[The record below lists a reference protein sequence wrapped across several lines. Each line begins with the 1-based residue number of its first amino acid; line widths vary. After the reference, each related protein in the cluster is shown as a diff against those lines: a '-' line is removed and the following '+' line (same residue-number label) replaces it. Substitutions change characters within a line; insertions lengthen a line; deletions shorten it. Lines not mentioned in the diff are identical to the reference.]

1 MSFTVRDFTSGERT
15 MMQAKKITCGPVLAC
30 CFFLFAGLSALAD
43 DKKDKPALSGTWVQ
57 KEGEHKIEF
66 TDKNVMNLFPH
77 GENKV
82 IVIVC
87 EYTVEKEN
95 RVKAKITGFEGS
107 SDEAKN
113 TVKEIIPVGTEFSF
127 QWKVKDGAAK
137 LDDLKC
143 DKAEQLKSH
152 LEGEYQQKK

>member
-1 MSFTVRDFTSGERT
+1 
-15 MMQAKKITCGPVLAC
+15 MMRAKMITCGSVWAC
-30 CFFLFAGLSALAD
+30 SLLLLAGLSASTD

-57 KEGEHKIEF
+57 KEGEHKLEF
-66 TDKNVMNLFPH
+66 SGKNVMNLFPH
-77 GENKV
+77 EEYKL

-87 EYTVEKEN
+87 EYTVEKGN
-95 RVKAKITGFEGS
+95 RVKAKVTGFDGS

-113 TVKEIIPVGTEFSF
+113 AVKEIIPVGTEFSF
-127 QWKVKDGAAK
+127 QWKVTDDNAK

-152 LEGEYQQKK
+152 LEGEYEQKK

>member
-1 MSFTVRDFTSGERT
+1 
-15 MMQAKKITCGPVLAC
+15 MMRGKMITCGSVLAC
-30 CFFLFAGLSALAD
+30 GLFLFASRSASGD
-43 DKKDKPALSGTWVQ
+43 NKKDKALTGTWVQ

-66 TDKNVMNLFPH
+66 ADKNVMNLFPH

-87 EYTVEKEN
+87 EYAVEKEN

-127 QWKVKDGAAK
+127 QWKVKDNTAK

-152 LEGEYQQKK
+152 LEGEYEQKK

>member
-1 MSFTVRDFTSGERT
+1 M
-15 MMQAKKITCGPVLAC
+15 ITCGSVLAC
-30 CFFLFAGLSALAD
+30 SLFLLAGLSTSAD
-43 DKKDKPALSGTWVQ
+43 DKKDKPVLSGTWVQ

-66 TDKNVMNLFPH
+66 ADKNVMNVFPH

-87 EYTVEKEN
+87 EYTFEKEN

-127 QWKVKDGAAK
+127 RWKVKDDNAK

-152 LEGEYQQKK
+152 LEGDYEQKK

>member
-1 MSFTVRDFTSGERT
+1 MMPARIVTGGLVLVSGL
-15 MMQAKKITCGPVLAC
+15 I
-30 CFFLFAGLSALAD
+30 LSAGGSASAD

-66 TDKNVMNLFPH
+66 SDKNVMNIFPH

-87 EYTVEKEN
+87 EYAVEKEN
-95 RVKAKITGFEGS
+95 HVKAKITGFEGN
-107 SDEAKN
+107 DDAKN
-113 TVKEIIPVGTEFSF
+113 TVKELIPVGTEFTF
-127 QWKVKDGAAK
+127 QWKVKDDTAK

-143 DKAEQLKSH
+143 DKVEQLKSH
-152 LEGEYQQKK
+152 LEGEYGKKK